1 MALSRDPLTWLYPEL
16 EPRRTGFMEVPG
28 GHSVYWEESG
38 NPEGRPVIFLHG
50 GPGGGTSPKHRRY
63 FDPRKWRI
71 FLIDQRGCGKST
83 PYAGIHENT
92 TWDLVADL
100 ERLRALVGVDRWT
113 VFGGSWGST
122 LGLAYAQ
129 AHSERVTGLILRGI
143 FLCSEWELRWFYQ
156 EGASRLFPDRFET
169 FLEPIPPAERGDL
182 MAAYARRL
190 FSDDPAVNLPA
201 ARAWSR
207 WEGSVL
213 TLLPDPVLS
222 ASYGQDD
229 TTLAFARLECHYFV
243 NRAWLQPG
251 QLLAGAAKLKG
262 LPGIILQGR
271 YDVVCPFQ
279 NALDLHRAW
288 PGSELLEIPDAGH
301 SASDPSMSRALVAAT
316 DRF

>member
-1 MALSRDPLTWLYPEL
+1 MALPRDPLTWLYPEL
-16 EPRRTGFMEVPG
+16 EPNRRGFMQVSAL
-28 GHSVYWEESG
+28 HSVYWEESG

-71 FLIDQRGCGKST
+71 FLIDQRGCGQST
-83 PYAGIHENT
+83 PYAEIRENT

-100 ERLRALVGVDRWT
+100 ERLRELAGVDRWT

-129 AHSERVTGLILRGI
+129 AHPERVAGLILRGI
-143 FLCSEWELRWFYQ
+143 FLSSEWELKWFYQ

-169 FLEPIPPAERGDL
+169 FLEPIPEAERGDL
-182 MAAYARRL
+182 MGAYAKRL
-190 FSDDPAVNLPA
+190 FSEDPAVNLPA

-243 NRAWLQPG
+243 NRAWLRPG
-251 QLLAGAAKLKG
+251 QLLSEAGKLKD
-262 LPGIILQGR
+262 LPGIILHGR

-301 SASDPSMSRALVAAT
+301 SASDPAMARALVAAT